1 MTGAQNV
8 ASMLLSFRHS
18 FWPQGLKN
26 DSVVR
31 DEAVRGRTKL
41 GARAAVLSSLSGK
54 SSSTLC

>member
-1 MTGAQNV
+1 M

-41 GARAAVLSSLSGK
+41 GARAAILSSLSGK
-54 SSSTLC
+54 SSTLC